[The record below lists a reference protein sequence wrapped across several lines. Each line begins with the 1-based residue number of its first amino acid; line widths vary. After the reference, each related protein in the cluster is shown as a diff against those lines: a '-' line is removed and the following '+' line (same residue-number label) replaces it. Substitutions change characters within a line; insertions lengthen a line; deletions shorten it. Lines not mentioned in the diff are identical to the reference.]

1 MDFEKRTWV
10 GGDTV
15 TAAHLNRIEDG
26 IEEALNGVEKNSGR
40 GGGSFVVSLVPGES
54 DPSGG
59 GGDSGGGDSGGD
71 SGK

>member
-26 IEEALNGVEKNSGR
+26 IEEALNGVKDNSGK
-40 GGGSFVVSLVPGES
+40 GGGSFGVSLAPGES

-59 GGDSGGGDSGGD
+59 GDSGGD
-71 SGK
+71 SRR